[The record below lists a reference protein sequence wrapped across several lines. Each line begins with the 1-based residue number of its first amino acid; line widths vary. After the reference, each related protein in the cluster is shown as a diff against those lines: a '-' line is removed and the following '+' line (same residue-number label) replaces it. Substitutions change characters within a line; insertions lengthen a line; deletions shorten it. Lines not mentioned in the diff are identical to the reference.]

1 MLSQFLPGRSDFES
15 KIGIIRFIV
24 NSRNFDL
31 KTEDPG
37 KAEALLLFSTS
48 NQHTWLV
55 ATRERL
61 YCILDDLKKD
71 KPHINWSIPKRKLV
85 SDQHV
90 SINLRSRD
98 HSQYSGLI
106 DVGDEHPDWLYTKRL
121 FVDNDVKNQII
132 SLIRRNM
139 IERNDSFQTF
149 AE

>member
-15 KIGIIRFIV
+15 NTGIIRFIV
-24 NSRNFDL
+24 NSKNFDP
-31 KTEDPG
+31 KTEDPD

-55 ATRERL
+55 ATQERL
-61 YCILDDLKKD
+61 YCILDDLRKD

-85 SDQHV
+85 SGQHV

-106 DVGDEHPDWLYTKRL
+106 DIGDEHPEWLYTKRL

-132 SLIRRNM
+132 GLIRRNM
-139 IERNDSFQTF
+139 IERNDSFKTF